1 MKQRRILIYMYIL
14 GNWKDRLDVKSSAE
28 LAGAIAANAAQEYP
42 NMEIVL
48 FPDDVSL
55 VQVALIF
62 ESYPLIKIG
71 AQDGPLEKTGSLT
84 GSIAASN
91 ISRFCDYVILGHSE
105 RRSKLDETDE
115 IVARKA
121 TVASD
126 LGLIPVICVS
136 KGEVSNIDPYLGIKN
151 QIEAIPSRIISRG
164 ELLIAYEPID
174 AIGTGVPAD
183 PNNVKEATQVIQNV
197 ISNLVPNL
205 NVPVLYGGSVDAENA
220 TSYLSLEGIDGVL
233 VGGASLTADSFLSI
247 VEKASNIEQAR

>member
-1 MKQRRILIYMYIL
+1 MYIF
-14 GNWKDRLDVKSSAE
+14 GNWKDKLDVKSSSQ
-28 LAGAIAANAAQEYP
+28 LATQIASDAS
-42 NMEIVL
+42 EIYSNIDIVI

-55 VQVALIF
+55 VQVALIL
-62 ESYPLIKIG
+62 ESSPIIKIG
-71 AQDGPLEKTGSLT
+71 AQDGPLEKVGSLT

-91 ISRFCDYVILGHSE
+91 IRQFCDYVILGHSE

-136 KGEVSNIDPYLGIKN
+136 QGEVSSIDPYLGIKN
-151 QIEAIPSRIISRG
+151 QIEAIPKRILSRG
-164 ELLIAYEPID
+164 ELLIAYEPIG
-174 AIGTGVPAD
+174 AIGTGLPAN
-183 PNNVKEATQVIQNV
+183 PKNVEEATQVIHKM
-197 ISNLVPNL
+197 ISTLIPTI

-233 VGGASLTADSFLSI
+233 VGGASLEADSFLSI
-247 VEKASNIEQAR
+247 VEKASNIEQTR

>member
-1 MKQRRILIYMYIL
+1 MYIF

-28 LAGAIAANAAQEYP
+28 LAGDIATNTTSEYQ
-42 NMEIVL
+42 NMVIVV

-55 VQVALIF
+55 VQVASIF
-62 ESYPLIKIG
+62 ESSPIIKIG

-105 RRSKLDETDE
+105 RRSKLGETDE

-121 TVASD
+121 TVATD

-136 KGEVSNIDPYLGIKN
+136 EGEVSNIDPYLRIRN
-151 QIEAIPSRIISRG
+151 QIEAIPTKILSRG

-174 AIGTGVPAD
+174 AIGTGLPAS
-183 PNNVKEATQVIQNV
+183 PKNVEEATQVIHNV
-197 ISNLVPNL
+197 ISNLVTTI

-247 VEKASNIEQAR
+247 VEKASNIELAR

>member
-1 MKQRRILIYMYIL
+1 MYIF

-28 LAGAIAANAAQEYP
+28 LAGDIATNTTSEYQ
-42 NMEIVL
+42 NMVIVV

-55 VQVALIF
+55 VQVASIF
-62 ESYPLIKIG
+62 ESSPIIKIG

-105 RRSKLDETDE
+105 RRSKLGETDE

-121 TVASD
+121 TVATD

-136 KGEVSNIDPYLGIKN
+136 EGEVSNIDPYLRIRN
-151 QIEAIPSRIISRG
+151 QIEAIPTKILSRG

-174 AIGTGVPAD
+174 AIGTGLPAS
-183 PNNVKEATQVIQNV
+183 PKNVEEATQVIHNV
-197 ISNLVPNL
+197 ISNLVPTI

-247 VEKASNIEQAR
+247 VEKASNIELAR

>member
-1 MKQRRILIYMYIL
+1 M
-14 GNWKDRLDVKSSAE
+14 GNWKDRLDAKSSAE
-28 LAGAIAANAAQEYP
+28 LASQIATNTSKPYK
-42 NMEIVL
+42 NIEIVL
-48 FPDDVSL
+48 FPDNVSL
-55 VQVALIF
+55 VQVALMF
-62 ESYPLIKIG
+62 ESSPIIKIG

-91 ISRFCDYVILGHSE
+91 ISQFCDYVILGHSE

-136 KGEVSNIDPYLGIKN
+136 KGELSNIDPYLGIKN
-151 QIEAIPSRIISRG
+151 QLEAIPIRILSRG

-174 AIGTGVPAD
+174 AIGTGLPAN
-183 PNNVKEATQVIQNV
+183 PKHVEEAAQVIHKV
-197 ISNLVPNL
+197 ISSLVPTI

-220 TSYLSLEGIDGVL
+220 ISYLSLEGIDGVL
-233 VGGASLTADSFLSI
+233 VGSASLAADNFLSI
-247 VEKASNIEQAR
+247 VKKASNIEDA